1 MNAGLRSAGRPV
13 PRCTAAR
20 AGLTAAARA
29 LARAAAASLLLAC
42 LSIPAQVLAQAPAQ
56 APASPAPQPSFTAP
70 TGKSPAAGQKPGTP
84 AGASDPTHLI
94 DGVGG
99 IEWAWGPRETQ
110 ATIGNKAGV
119 QPTVL
124 WIGRIVD
131 VRIGRSVTGGEDG
144 VLEFLAAYQ
153 PLIKPSSAALTP
165 PIRLRPETGDH
176 FVVSLR
182 SPPVNEEMLKNLRQS
197 LLDRTHYAVV
207 LGEPRYIAAYGR
219 HAAIFLQTRRATVT
233 QALKIEV
240 VRD

>member
-1 MNAGLRSAGRPV
+1 MSAFSRSRARRVAPV
-13 PRCTAAR
+13 VLAA
-20 AGLTAAARA
+20 LLVLP
-29 LARAAAASLLLAC
+29 LAQ
-42 LSIPAQVLAQAPAQ
+42 PQVQAQAPAPAQ
-56 APASPAPQPSFTAP
+56 VPAPAPPSFTAP
-70 TGKSPAAGQKPGTP
+70 SGKAAPAQKGTP

-94 DGVGG
+94 DGIGG
-99 IEWAWGPRETQ
+99 IEWGWGPRQTQ
-110 ATIGNKAGV
+110 ATINNQAGV

-131 VRIGRSVTGGEDG
+131 VRLGRSVTGGDDG

-153 PLIKPSSAALTP
+153 PLVKPSSAALTP

-182 SPPVNEEMLKNLRQS
+182 SPPLNEDMLKNLRQS
-197 LLDRTHYAVV
+197 MLDRTHYAVV

-233 QALKIEV
+233 QALKVEV
-240 VRD
+240 VRE

>member
-1 MNAGLRSAGRPV
+1 
-13 PRCTAAR
+13 
-20 AGLTAAARA
+20 
-29 LARAAAASLLLAC
+29 
-42 LSIPAQVLAQAPAQ
+42 VLAQAQSPLPSSAPAPATSVAPAIPPAPAQ
-56 APASPAPQPSFTAP
+56 ASR
-70 TGKSPAAGQKPGTP
+70 TP
-84 AGASDPTHLI
+84 AGASDPIHLI

-99 IEWAWGPRETQ
+99 IEWAWSPRETQ

-131 VRIGRSVTGGEDG
+131 VRIGRSVTGGDDG

-153 PLIKPSSAALTP
+153 PLIKASSAALKP

-182 SPPVNEEMLKNLRQS
+182 SPPVTEEMLKNLRQS
-197 LLDRTHYAVV
+197 MLDRTHYAVV
-207 LGEPRYIAAYGR
+207 LGEPRFIASFGR

-233 QALKIEV
+233 QVLKVEV
-240 VRD
+240 VRE

>member
-1 MNAGLRSAGRPV
+1 MRPAIS
-13 PRCTAAR
+13 PSTAR
-20 AGLTAAARA
+20 VLAAALAAMLAWSSLPGRA
-29 LARAAAASLLLAC
+29 QTSPPAAAS
-42 LSIPAQVLAQAPAQ
+42 APSS
-56 APASPAPQPSFTAP
+56 SPAPAGKAVPS
-70 TGKSPAAGQKPGTP
+70 QKPGTP

-99 IEWAWGPRETQ
+99 IEWAWSPRETQ

-131 VRIGRSVTGGEDG
+131 VRLGRPVTGGDDG

-153 PLIKPSSAALTP
+153 PLIKASSAALTP

-182 SPPVNEEMLKNLRQS
+182 SPPVTEEMLKNLRQS

-233 QALKIEV
+233 QALKVEV
-240 VRD
+240 VRE